1 MGALDAVTGVWHFAD
16 ADRKL
21 AVHFVSFLEPLRRAY
36 PDERLL
42 LVLDN
47 ASTHHAKGVKRWLE
61 KHPQVEM
68 LLLPKYS
75 GHPFNPVE
83 RLWGLMKE
91 KVAANRLAGSIEALT
106 EAARRFFG
114 EEIGLPPVSLPEAA

>member
-1 MGALDAVTGVWHFAD
+1 MVA
-16 ADRKL
+16 
-21 AVHFVSFLEPLRRAY
+21 
-36 PDERLL
+36 
-42 LVLDN
+42 
-47 ASTHHAKGVKRWLE
+47 RWLE
-61 KHPQVEM
+61 AHPQVER
-68 LLLPKYS
+68 LFRPKYS
-75 GHPFNPVE
+75 GHPCHPVE